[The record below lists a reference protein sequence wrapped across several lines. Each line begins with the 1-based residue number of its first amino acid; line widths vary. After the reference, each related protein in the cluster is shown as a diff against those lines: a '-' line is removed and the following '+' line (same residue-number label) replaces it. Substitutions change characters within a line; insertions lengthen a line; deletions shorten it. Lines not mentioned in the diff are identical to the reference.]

1 MPDLQQP
8 IASTEQ
14 VPDLPPEDKMALAVT
29 AMRTMTDSDRADVQ
43 QRLGLASPGKHTTDQ
58 IWLIV
63 VGTLCVA
70 LLGAALTLAYAVL
83 RKIDAPALL
92 TIFTTTTAFLA
103 GLLSPSPT
111 TAMDRRGATKP

>member
-1 MPDLQQP
+1 MPDLQQS
-8 IASTEQ
+8 IASSEQ
-14 VPDLPPEDKMALAVT
+14 VPDLPTEDKMSLAVT
-29 AMRTMTDSDRADVQ
+29 ALRNLSDADRADVQ
-43 QRLGLASPGKHTTDQ
+43 QRVGLGAPGKGTTDQ

-63 VGTLCVA
+63 IGTFCVV
-70 LLGAALTLAYAVL
+70 LLGATFTLAFAVI

-111 TAMDRRGATKP
+111 AVMDRQHETKT

>member
-1 MPDLQQP
+1 MPDLQTS

-14 VPDLPPEDKMALAVT
+14 VPALPAEDKKSLAVT
-29 AMRTMTDSDRADVQ
+29 AMQTMSESDRAEVQ
-43 QRLGLASPGKHTTDQ
+43 QRLGLAPPGKATTDQ

-63 VGTLCVA
+63 VGTFCVA
-70 LLGAALTLAYAVL
+70 LLGAALTLAFAVI

-92 TIFTTTTAFLA
+92 TVFTTTTAFLA

-111 TAMDRRGATKP
+111 TAMDRQGATKP